1 MIKPPEHIRAI
12 KPYLPGKPVEELQ
25 RELGIKEA
33 VKLASN
39 ENPLGPS
46 PMALEALKGKLSG
59 LNRYPDGSGF
69 YLKREL
75 SMRLGVD
82 EDEIILGNGSNELLD
97 IATRTFM
104 TTEDEAV
111 MANPSFVVYPMA
123 VQSIGARSVQVS
135 LKDWRHDLRTMAE
148 SITERTKIVFIANPN
163 NPTGTIN
170 HKDEFHEFMSQLP
183 EGVLVIVD
191 EAYYEYVRDKGY
203 PDTLE
208 YFREG
213 GDILILRT
221 FSKVYGLAG
230 LRIGY
235 GIAKKEL
242 VTEINKLREPFNT
255 NTPAQAAALASL
267 GDSDHIQRSVT
278 INEEGKSYLYGEFER
293 LGMDYVPTEANFIY
307 VKLKTPS
314 ASELFSRL
322 LKKGVII
329 RPVGPDAVRITIGLP
344 EENSILVK
352 ALEEELVP

>member
-1 MIKPPEHIRAI
+1 MERVPE
-12 KPYLPGKPVEELQ
+12 E
-25 RELGIKEA
+25 
-33 VKLASN
+33 
-39 ENPLGPS
+39 
-46 PMALEALKGKLSG
+46 
-59 LNRYPDGSGF
+59 
-69 YLKREL
+69 
-75 SMRLGVD
+75 
-82 EDEIILGNGSNELLD
+82 
-97 IATRTFM
+97 
-104 TTEDEAV
+104 
-111 MANPSFVVYPMA
+111 
-123 VQSIGARSVQVS
+123 
-135 LKDWRHDLRTMAE
+135 
-148 SITERTKIVFIANPN
+148 
-163 NPTGTIN
+163 
-170 HKDEFHEFMSQLP
+170 
-183 EGVLVIVD
+183 VIVIFD

-213 GDILILRT
+213 RDILILRT

-242 VTEINKLREPFNT
+242 VTETNKLREPFNT
-255 NTPAQAAALASL
+255 NTLAQAAALASL